1 MQELRANSSNA
12 KPLAHTSIAKGALG
26 VKIADVRDA
35 RGATRVVVRAV
46 ERGGLVW
53 RQGDVRAGAHFCFTG
68 AKVLAYWYKSTNA
81 DT

>member
-53 RQGDVRAGAHFCFTG
+53 RQGDVRAGAQSH
-68 AKVLAYWYKSTNA
+68 LLHWYKRTCLLVQKYKY
-81 DT
+81 